1 MTNHNYYFK
10 GADLEDYN
18 FFYTPDEQK
27 EELAIADVMM
37 KGRERLAIGG
47 FFVRENVILA
57 FIKLR
62 DDVPKKFFLK
72 EIKERFAFSASTIR
86 DTIQKDLPIYAIRD
100 KAVKNSDLFLKRL
113 GFKFAFLSQENEEFY
128 KL

>member
-18 FFYTPDEQK
+18 FFYAPEDQK

-37 KGRERLAIGG
+37 KGDERLAIGG
-47 FFVRENVILA
+47 FFVRENELLA
-57 FIKLR
+57 FIKLKA
-62 DDVPKKFFLK
+62 DVPKKFFFK
-72 EIKERFAFSASTIR
+72 EIKERFAYSSSAIKEKLL
-86 DTIQKDLPIYAIRD
+86 KDLPIYAIRD
-100 KAVKNSDLFLKRL
+100 KTIKNSDLFLKRL
-113 GFKFAFLSQENEEFY
+113 GFKFVFLSPANEEIF